1 MNPQGIGP
9 QVGSGELIGSIANER
24 IRFELNPQYRDN
36 NLQLIGTIED
46 NKYRGVW

>member
-1 MNPQGIGP
+1 LEKIVNPQGIGP

-24 IRFELNPQYRDN
+24 I
-36 NLQLIGTIED
+36 TIED